1 MKKRAGKEFS
11 TFMLPALVV
20 LVLVLAVPLFY
31 DIIVSFFDK
40 SLKYQGLGNF
50 IGLNNYIQ
58 DLKND
63 EFTSSI
69 VTTWVFT
76 IGVVSIEFLLGLLI
90 ALGLNNLGKGKN
102 LIFTIIII
110 PMMITPV
117 AVGLIWRLIL
127 HPQLG
132 IFNYILSKFGVE
144 KIAWLG
150 DSKLALPTVM
160 FVDIWQNIPY
170 MVLVLM
176 AGLVTLPKEPFE
188 AAAIDGSSRIQ
199 SFFRLTVPMMM
210 PTFSV
215 VLLLRAIMSF
225 KTYDLI
231 YVMTRGGPGTV
242 TQVISYTIYN
252 QAYRYL
258 RTGTA
263 ASMSIYL
270 VLMIVPI
277 AILFLWLSRSREE

>member
-1 MKKRAGKEFS
+1 M
-11 TFMLPALVV
+11 MPALIVMI
-20 LVLVLAVPLFY
+20 LVLAIPLGY
-31 DIIVSFFDK
+31 DILVSFFDK
-40 SLKYQGLGNF
+40 SLKYKGLGDF
-50 IGLNNYIQ
+50 IGLTNYIA

-63 EFTSSI
+63 EFTGS
-69 VTTWVFT
+69 VATTWIFT
-76 IGVVSIEFLLGLLI
+76 IGVVLIEFVLGLLV
-90 ALGLNNLGKGKN
+90 ALGLNSLGKGKN

-117 AVGLIWRLIL
+117 AVGLSWRLML
-127 HPQLG
+127 HSQLG
-132 IFNYILSKFGVE
+132 IVNYLLSLVGVG
-144 KIAWLG
+144 KIDWLG
-150 DSKLALPTVM
+150 NTKLALPTVM

-176 AGLVTLPKEPFE
+176 AGLVTLPREPFE
-188 AAAIDGSSRIQ
+188 AASIDGATRNQ
-199 SFFRLTVPMMM
+199 AFFRLTLPMMM

-231 YVMTRGGPGTV
+231 YVMTRGGPGTA
-242 TQVISYTIYN
+242 TQLISYTIYN

-258 RTGTA
+258 NTGTA

-270 VLMIVPI
+270 VLMIIPI
-277 AILFLWLSRSREE
+277 AILFLWLSRSRED

>member
-1 MKKRAGKEFS
+1 
-11 TFMLPALVV
+11 MLPALIVMIA
-20 LVLVLAVPLFY
+20 VLAVPLCY
-31 DIIVSFFDK
+31 DLLVSFFDK
-40 SLKYQGLGNF
+40 SLKYKGLGNF
-50 IGLNNYIQ
+50 IGLQNYIA

-63 EFTSSI
+63 EFTGS
-69 VTTWVFT
+69 VATTWIFT
-76 IGVVSIEFLLGLLI
+76 IGVVSFEFVLGLLI
-90 ALGLNNLGKGKN
+90 ALGLNSLKKGKN

-117 AVGLIWRLIL
+117 AVGLIWRLIF
-127 HPQLG
+127 HSQLG
-132 IFNYILSKFGVE
+132 ILNYLLSFFGVE

-150 DSKLALPTVM
+150 DSRLALPAVM

-176 AGLVTLPKEPFE
+176 AGLVTLPRDPFE
-188 AAAIDGSSRIQ
+188 AASIDGASRTQ
-199 SFFRLTVPMMM
+199 SFFRLTLPMMM

-258 RTGTA
+258 NTGTA

-277 AILFLWLSRSREE
+277 AIVFLWLSRSREE

>member
-1 MKKRAGKEFS
+1 MKKRARKDFS
-11 TFMLPALVV
+11 TFMLPALIV
-20 LVLVLAVPLFY
+20 LVMVLAVPLCY
-31 DIIVSFFDK
+31 DVLVSFFDK
-40 SLKYQGLGNF
+40 SLKYRGLGNF
-50 IGLNNYIQ
+50 IGLDNYIQ

-63 EFTSSI
+63 EFTGSI
-69 VTTWVFT
+69 LTTWKFT

-90 ALGLNNLGKGKN
+90 ALGLNALNTGKN

-132 IFNYILSKFGVE
+132 IFNYILSRFGVE

-150 DSKLALPTVM
+150 DSRLALPTVM

-176 AGLVTLPKEPFE
+176 AGLVTLPREPFE

-258 RTGTA
+258 NTGTA

-277 AILFLWLSRSREE
+277 AILFLWLSRNREE

>member
-1 MKKRAGKEFS
+1 MKRRSRKDFAN
-11 TFMLPALVV
+11 FMLPALIVMF
-20 LVLVLAVPLFY
+20 LVLAVPLCY
-31 DIIVSFFDK
+31 DILVSFFDK
-40 SLKYQGLGNF
+40 SLKYKGLGNF
-50 IGLNNYIQ
+50 IGLQNYIA
-58 DLKND
+58 DLNND
-63 EFTSSI
+63 EFTGS
-69 VTTWVFT
+69 VLTTWIFT
-76 IGVVSIEFLLGLLI
+76 IGVVSIEFILGLLI
-90 ALGLNNLGKGKN
+90 ALGLNSLGRGKN

-117 AVGLIWRLIL
+117 AVGLIWRLML
-127 HPQLG
+127 HAQLG
-132 IFNYILSKFGVE
+132 IVNYLLSFLGVK

-150 DSKLALPTVM
+150 DSLLALPTVM

-176 AGLVTLPKEPFE
+176 AGLVTLPREPFE
-188 AAAIDGSSRIQ
+188 AASIDGASRSQ
-199 SFFRLTVPMMM
+199 AFFRLTLPMMM

-258 RTGTA
+258 KTGTA

-277 AILFLWLSRSREE
+277 AILFLWFSRSRED

>member
-1 MKKRAGKEFS
+1 
-11 TFMLPALVV
+11 MLPALIVMF
-20 LVLVLAVPLFY
+20 LVLAVPLCY
-31 DIIVSFFDK
+31 DILVSFFDK
-40 SLKYQGLGNF
+40 SLKYKGLGNF
-50 IGLNNYIQ
+50 IGLQNYIA
-58 DLKND
+58 DLNND
-63 EFTSSI
+63 EFTGS
-69 VTTWVFT
+69 VLTTWIFT
-76 IGVVSIEFLLGLLI
+76 IGVVSIEFILGLLI
-90 ALGLNNLGKGKN
+90 ALGLNSLGRGKN

-117 AVGLIWRLIL
+117 AVGLIWRLML
-127 HPQLG
+127 HAQLG
-132 IFNYILSKFGVE
+132 IVNYLLSFLGVK

-150 DSKLALPTVM
+150 DSLLALPTVM

-176 AGLVTLPKEPFE
+176 AGLVTLPREPFE
-188 AAAIDGSSRIQ
+188 AASIDGASRSQ
-199 SFFRLTVPMMM
+199 AFFRLTLPMMM

-258 RTGTA
+258 KTGTA

-277 AILFLWLSRSREE
+277 AILFLWFSRSRED

>member
-1 MKKRAGKEFS
+1 M
-11 TFMLPALVV
+11 
-20 LVLVLAVPLFY
+20 
-31 DIIVSFFDK
+31 
-40 SLKYQGLGNF
+40 
-50 IGLNNYIQ
+50 
-58 DLKND
+58 
-63 EFTSSI
+63 
-69 VTTWVFT
+69 
-76 IGVVSIEFLLGLLI
+76 
-90 ALGLNNLGKGKN
+90 
-102 LIFTIIII
+102 
-110 PMMITPV
+110 
-117 AVGLIWRLIL
+117 
-127 HPQLG
+127 
-132 IFNYILSKFGVE
+132 
-144 KIAWLG
+144 
-150 DSKLALPTVM
+150 
-160 FVDIWQNIPY
+160 
-170 MVLVLM
+170 
-176 AGLVTLPKEPFE
+176 EPFE

>member
-1 MKKRAGKEFS
+1 
-11 TFMLPALVV
+11 MLPALIVMV
-20 LVLVLAVPLFY
+20 AVLAVPLCY
-31 DIIVSFFDK
+31 DLLVSFFDK
-40 SLKYQGLGNF
+40 SLKYKGLGNF
-50 IGLNNYIQ
+50 IGLQNYIA

-63 EFTSSI
+63 EFTGS
-69 VTTWVFT
+69 VATTWIFT
-76 IGVVSIEFLLGLLI
+76 IGVVSIEFVLGLLI
-90 ALGLNNLGKGKN
+90 ALGLNSLKKGKN

-117 AVGLIWRLIL
+117 AVGLIWRLIF
-127 HPQLG
+127 HSQLG
-132 IFNYILSKFGVE
+132 ILNYLLSFFGVE

-150 DSKLALPTVM
+150 DSRLALPAVM

-176 AGLVTLPKEPFE
+176 AGLVTLPRDPFE
-188 AAAIDGSSRIQ
+188 AAAIDGASRTQ
-199 SFFRLTVPMMM
+199 SFFRLTLPMMM

-258 RTGTA
+258 NTGTA

-277 AILFLWLSRSREE
+277 AIVFLWLSRSREE

>member
-1 MKKRAGKEFS
+1 M
-11 TFMLPALVV
+11 AL
-20 LVLVLAVPLFY
+20 
-31 DIIVSFFDK
+31 K
-40 SLKYQGLGNF
+40 CWLGNAGSGKSHQVYEEVIREAGMHKDRTYLVIVPEQF
-50 IGLNNYIQ
+50 TLQTQHDLVNLHPDGGILNIDVLSFARLSYR
-58 DLKND
+58 
-63 EFTSSI
+63 
-69 VTTWVFT
+69 VFEEV
-76 IGVVSIEFLLGLLI
+76 GFAKAPGLLI
-90 ALGLNNLGKGKN
+90 DDMGKN

-132 IFNYILSKFGVE
+132 IFNDLLSFFNVQ

-150 DSKLALPTVM
+150 DPRLALPTVM

-176 AGLVTLPKEPFE
+176 AGLVTLPKEPYE
-188 AAAIDGSSRIQ
+188 AASIDGASRLQ

-215 VLLLRAIMSF
+215 VILLRAIMSF

-258 RTGTA
+258 NTGTA

-277 AILFLWLSRSREE
+277 AILFLRLSRSREE

>member
-1 MKKRAGKEFS
+1 M
-11 TFMLPALVV
+11 MPALIVMI
-20 LVLVLAVPLFY
+20 LVLAIPLGY
-31 DIIVSFFDK
+31 DILVSFFDK
-40 SLKYQGLGNF
+40 SLKYKGLGDF
-50 IGLNNYIQ
+50 IGLTNYIA

-63 EFTSSI
+63 EFTGS
-69 VTTWVFT
+69 VATTWIFT
-76 IGVVSIEFLLGLLI
+76 IGVVLIEFILGLLV
-90 ALGLNNLGKGKN
+90 ALGLNSLGKGKN

-117 AVGLIWRLIL
+117 AVGLSWRLML
-127 HPQLG
+127 HSQLG
-132 IFNYILSKFGVE
+132 IVNYLLSLIGVG
-144 KIAWLG
+144 KIDWLG
-150 DSKLALPTVM
+150 NTSLALPTVM

-176 AGLVTLPKEPFE
+176 AGLVTLPREPFE
-188 AAAIDGSSRIQ
+188 AASIDGATRNQ
-199 SFFRLTVPMMM
+199 AFFRLTLPMMM

-231 YVMTRGGPGTV
+231 YVMTRGGPGTA
-242 TQVISYTIYN
+242 TQLISYTIYN

-258 RTGTA
+258 NTGTA

-270 VLMIVPI
+270 VLMIIPI
-277 AILFLWLSRSREE
+277 AILFLWLSRSRED

>member
-20 LVLVLAVPLFY
+20 LIMVLAVPLCY
-31 DIIVSFFDK
+31 DVLVSFFDK

-69 VTTWVFT
+69 VTTWIFT

>member
-1 MKKRAGKEFS
+1 
-11 TFMLPALVV
+11 MLPALVV
-20 LVLVLAVPLFY
+20 LIMVLAVPLCY

-40 SLKYQGLGNF
+40 SLKYRGFGNF
-50 IGLNNYIQ
+50 IGFDNYLA
-58 DLKND
+58 DLRND
-63 EFTSSI
+63 EFTGSV
-69 VTTWVFT
+69 VTTWIFT
-76 IGVVSIEFLLGLLI
+76 IGVVSIEFILGLLI
-90 ALGLNNLGKGKN
+90 ALGLNSLGKGKN

-117 AVGLIWRLIL
+117 AVGLIWRLML

-132 IFNYILSKFGVE
+132 IINYLLSFFGVG

-150 DSKLALPTVM
+150 DSRLALPTVM

-176 AGLVTLPKEPFE
+176 AGLVTLPREPFE
-188 AAAIDGSSRIQ
+188 AAAIDGASRMQ
-199 SFFRLTVPMMM
+199 SFFRLTLPMMA

-215 VLLLRAIMSF
+215 VILLRAIMSF

-258 RTGTA
+258 NTGTA

>member
-1 MKKRAGKEFS
+1 M
-11 TFMLPALVV
+11 MPALIVM
-20 LVLVLAVPLFY
+20 LLVLAVPLCY
-31 DIIVSFFDK
+31 DILVSFFDK
-40 SLKYQGLGNF
+40 SLKYKGLGNF
-50 IGLNNYIQ
+50 IGLQNYIA

-63 EFTSSI
+63 EFTGS
-69 VTTWVFT
+69 VLTTWIFT
-76 IGVVSIEFLLGLLI
+76 IGVVCIEFILGLLI
-90 ALGLNNLGKGKN
+90 ALGLNSLGKGKN

-117 AVGLIWRLIL
+117 AVGLTWRLML
-127 HPQLG
+127 HSQLG
-132 IFNYILSKFGVE
+132 IVNYLLSLIGVD
-144 KIAWLG
+144 KIDWLG
-150 DSKLALPTVM
+150 NSHLALPTVM

-176 AGLVTLPKEPFE
+176 AGLVTLPREPFE
-188 AAAIDGSSRIQ
+188 AASIDGASRSQ
-199 SFFRLTVPMMM
+199 AFFRLTIPMMM

-231 YVMTRGGPGTV
+231 YVMTRGGPGTA
-242 TQVISYTIYN
+242 TQLISYTIYN

-258 RTGTA
+258 NTGTA

>member
-1 MKKRAGKEFS
+1 
-11 TFMLPALVV
+11 MLPALIVMIA
-20 LVLVLAVPLFY
+20 VLAIPLGY
-31 DIIVSFFDK
+31 DLLVSFFDK
-40 SLKYQGLGNF
+40 SLKYKGLGNF
-50 IGLNNYIQ
+50 VGLQNYIA

-63 EFTSSI
+63 EFTGS
-69 VTTWVFT
+69 VATTWIFT
-76 IGVVSIEFLLGLLI
+76 IGVVSVEFVLGLLI
-90 ALGLNNLGKGKN
+90 ALGLNSLKKGKN

-117 AVGLIWRLIL
+117 AVGLIWRLIF
-127 HPQLG
+127 HSQLG
-132 IFNYILSKFGVE
+132 ILNYLLSFFGVE

-150 DSKLALPTVM
+150 DSKLALPVVM

-188 AAAIDGSSRIQ
+188 AAAIDGATRTQ
-199 SFFRLTVPMMM
+199 SFFRLTMPMMM

-215 VLLLRAIMSF
+215 VILLRAIMSF

-258 RTGTA
+258 NTGSA
-263 ASMSIYL
+263 ASMSILL

-277 AILFLWLSRSREE
+277 AIIFLRLSRSREE

>member
-1 MKKRAGKEFS
+1 M
-11 TFMLPALVV
+11 MPALIVMI
-20 LVLVLAVPLFY
+20 LVLAIPLGY
-31 DIIVSFFDK
+31 DILVSFFDK
-40 SLKYQGLGNF
+40 SLKYKGLGDF
-50 IGLNNYIQ
+50 IGLTNYIA

-63 EFTSSI
+63 EFTGS
-69 VTTWVFT
+69 VATTWIFT
-76 IGVVSIEFLLGLLI
+76 IGVVLIEFILGLLV
-90 ALGLNNLGKGKN
+90 ALGLNSLGKGKN

-117 AVGLIWRLIL
+117 AVGLSWRLML
-127 HPQLG
+127 HSQLG
-132 IFNYILSKFGVE
+132 IVNYLLSLIGVG
-144 KIAWLG
+144 KIDWLG
-150 DSKLALPTVM
+150 NTNLALPTVM

-176 AGLVTLPKEPFE
+176 AGLVTLPREPFE
-188 AAAIDGSSRIQ
+188 AASIDGATRNQ
-199 SFFRLTVPMMM
+199 AFFRLTLPMMM

-231 YVMTRGGPGTV
+231 YVMTRGGPGTA
-242 TQVISYTIYN
+242 TQLISYTIYN

-258 RTGTA
+258 NTGTA

-270 VLMIVPI
+270 VLMIIPI
-277 AILFLWLSRSREE
+277 AILFLWLSRSRED

>member
-1 MKKRAGKEFS
+1 
-11 TFMLPALVV
+11 MLPALIV
-20 LVLVLAVPLFY
+20 LILVLAVPLCY
-31 DIIVSFFDK
+31 DLIVSFFDK
-40 SLKYQGLGNF
+40 SLKYKGFGNF
-50 IGLNNYIQ
+50 IGLNNYLADI
-58 DLKND
+58 KND
-63 EFTSSI
+63 EFTGSV
-69 VTTWVFT
+69 VTTWIFT
-76 IGVVSIEFLLGLLI
+76 IGVVSIEFILGLLI
-90 ALGLNNLGKGKN
+90 ALGLNSLGKGKN

-117 AVGLIWRLIL
+117 AVGLIWRLML

-132 IFNYILSKFGVE
+132 IINYLLGFLGIGKV
-144 KIAWLG
+144 AWLG
-150 DSKLALPTVM
+150 DSRWALPTVM

-188 AAAIDGSSRIQ
+188 SAAIDGASRSQ
-199 SFFRLTVPMMM
+199 SFFRLTIPMMM

-258 RTGTA
+258 NTGTA

-277 AILFLWLSRSREE
+277 AILFLWLSRNRDE

>member
-1 MKKRAGKEFS
+1 MKQRARKDFS
-11 TFMLPALVV
+11 SFMLPALIV
-20 LVLVLAVPLFY
+20 LVLVLAVPLGY
-31 DIIVSFFDK
+31 DVIVSFFDK
-40 SLKYQGLGNF
+40 SLKYRGLGNF
-50 IGLNNYIQ
+50 VGLKNYIQ

-63 EFTSSI
+63 EFTGS
-69 VTTWVFT
+69 VLTTWKFT
-76 IGVVSIEFLLGLLI
+76 IGVVSIEFILGLLI
-90 ALGLNNLGKGKN
+90 ALGLNSLKAGKN

-132 IFNYILSKFGVE
+132 IFNYILSLFGVE

-150 DSKLALPTVM
+150 DSRLALPTVM

-258 RTGTA
+258 NTGVA

-277 AILFLWLSRSREE
+277 AILFLRLSRSREE

>member
-1 MKKRAGKEFS
+1 VKLQRRKDFV
-11 TFMLPALVV
+11 TFMLPSLIV
-20 LVLVLAVPLFY
+20 LILVLAVPLCY
-31 DIIVSFFDK
+31 DLIVSFFDK
-40 SLKYQGLGNF
+40 SLKHAGFGNF
-50 IGLNNYIQ
+50 IGLQNYIE
-58 DLKND
+58 DLQND
-63 EFTSSI
+63 NFTGSI
-69 VTTWVFT
+69 ATTWKFT
-76 IGVVSIEFLLGLLI
+76 IGVVCLEFIFGLII
-90 ALGLNNLGKGKN
+90 ALALNSIRLGKN
-102 LIFTIIII
+102 LMFTIIII

-117 AVGLIWRLIL
+117 AVGLTWRLML

-132 IFNYILSKFGVE
+132 IINYLLSFIGIPNISWLADPKF
-144 KIAWLG
+144 ALG
-150 DSKLALPTVM
+150 TVM

-176 AGLVTLPKEPFE
+176 AGLVTLPKEPYE
-188 AAAIDGSSRIQ
+188 AAAIDGASKIQ

-215 VLLLRAIMSF
+215 VLLLRSIMSF

-231 YVMTRGGPGTV
+231 YVMTRGGPGTA
-242 TQVISYTIYN
+242 TEVISYTIYN

-258 RTGTA
+258 NTGVA

-277 AILFLWLSRSREE
+277 AIFFLWMSRNREN

>member
-1 MKKRAGKEFS
+1 MKRRSRRDFAS
-11 TFMLPALVV
+11 FMMPALIV
-20 LVLVLAVPLFY
+20 LIMVLAVPLVY
-31 DIIVSFFDK
+31 DVLVSFFDK
-40 SLKYQGLGNF
+40 SLKYPGLGNF
-50 IGLNNYIQ
+50 IGLKNYIN
-58 DLKND
+58 DLHND
-63 EFTSSI
+63 EFTGSV
-69 VTTWVFT
+69 VTTWIFT
-76 IGVVSIEFLLGLLI
+76 IGVVSIEFLLGLFI
-90 ALGLNNLGKGKN
+90 ALGLNALGKGKN

-117 AVGLIWRLIL
+117 AVGLTWRLML
-127 HPQLG
+127 HSQLG
-132 IFNYILSKFGVE
+132 IINYLLSFFGVP

-150 DSKLALPTVM
+150 DSRLALPTVM

-176 AGLVTLPKEPFE
+176 AGLVTLPREPFE
-188 AAAIDGSSRIQ
+188 AASIDGASRSQ
-199 SFFRLTVPMMM
+199 SFFRLTIPMMM

-215 VLLLRAIMSF
+215 VILLRAIMSF

-258 RTGTA
+258 NTGTA

-270 VLMIVPI
+270 VLMIIPI
-277 AILFLWLSRSREE
+277 AFLFLWLSRNRED

>member
-1 MKKRAGKEFS
+1 MM
-11 TFMLPALVV
+11 FMLPALVV
-20 LVLVLAVPLFY
+20 LLMVLAVPLCY
-31 DIIVSFFDK
+31 DLIVSFFDK
-40 SLKYQGLGNF
+40 SLKYRGFGNF
-50 IGLNNYIQ
+50 IGLDNYLA

-63 EFTSSI
+63 EFTGSV
-69 VTTWVFT
+69 VTTWIFT
-76 IGVVSIEFLLGLLI
+76 IGVVSIEFILGLLI
-90 ALGLNNLGKGKN
+90 ALGLNSLGKGKN

-117 AVGLIWRLIL
+117 AVGLIWRLML

-132 IFNYILSKFGVE
+132 IINYLLSFLGVG

-150 DSKLALPTVM
+150 DSRLALPTVM

-188 AAAIDGSSRIQ
+188 AAAIDGASRGQ
-199 SFFRLTVPMMM
+199 SFFRLTMPMMM

-258 RTGTA
+258 NTGTA

>member
-1 MKKRAGKEFS
+1 MKKQSRKDFA
-11 TFMLPALVV
+11 TFMLPALVIM
-20 LVLVLAVPLFY
+20 VLVLALPLGY
-31 DIIVSFFDK
+31 DILVSFFDK
-40 SLKYQGLGNF
+40 SLKYQGFGNF
-50 IGLNNYIQ
+50 VGLENYIA

-63 EFTSSI
+63 EFTGS
-69 VTTWVFT
+69 VLTTCIFT
-76 IGVVSIEFLLGLLI
+76 VGVVLIEFVLGLLI
-90 ALGLNNLGKGKN
+90 ALGLNSLGKGKN
-102 LIFTIIII
+102 IIFTIIII

-127 HPQLG
+127 HSQLG
-132 IFNYILSKFGVE
+132 IVNYLLSLINVA
-144 KIAWLG
+144 KIDWLG
-150 DSKLALPTVM
+150 NTSLALPTVM

-176 AGLVTLPKEPFE
+176 AGLVTLPQEPFE
-188 AAAIDGSSRIQ
+188 AATIDGASRSQ
-199 SFFRLTVPMMM
+199 AFFRLTIPMMM

-215 VLLLRAIMSF
+215 VLLLRSIMSF

-231 YVMTRGGPGTV
+231 YVMTRGGPGTA
-242 TQVISYTIYN
+242 TQLISYTIYN

-258 RTGTA
+258 KTGTA

-270 VLMIVPI
+270 VLMIIPV

>member
-1 MKKRAGKEFS
+1 MKKRKGRDFS
-11 TFMLPALVV
+11 SFMLPALVV
-20 LVLVLAVPLFY
+20 MLLVLAIPLGY
-31 DIIVSFFDK
+31 DLLVSFFDK
-40 SLKYQGLGNF
+40 SLKYRGLGNF
-50 IGLNNYIQ
+50 IGLDNYIN
-58 DLKND
+58 DLAND
-63 EFTSSI
+63 EFTGS
-69 VTTWVFT
+69 VLTTWKFT
-76 IGVVSIEFLLGLLI
+76 IGVVSVEFVLGLLI
-90 ALGLNNLGKGKN
+90 ALGLNALRKGKN

-132 IFNYILSKFGVE
+132 IFNYLLSFFNVE

-150 DSKLALPTVM
+150 DPRLALPTVM
-160 FVDIWQNIPY
+160 FVDVWQNIPY

-176 AGLVTLPKEPFE
+176 AGLVTLPKEPYE
-188 AAAIDGSSRIQ
+188 AASIDGASRMQ

-215 VLLLRAIMSF
+215 VILLRAIMSF

-258 RTGTA
+258 NTGTA

-277 AILFLWLSRSREE
+277 AILFLRLSRSREE

>member
-1 MKKRAGKEFS
+1 MKRRNRRDFAS
-11 TFMLPALVV
+11 FMMPALIV
-20 LVLVLAVPLFY
+20 LIMVLAVPLAY

-40 SLKYQGLGNF
+40 SLKHPGLGNF
-50 IGLNNYIQ
+50 IGLKDYIN
-58 DLKND
+58 DLHND
-63 EFTSSI
+63 EFTGSV
-69 VTTWVFT
+69 VTTWIFT

-90 ALGLNNLGKGKN
+90 ALGLNALGKGKN

-117 AVGLIWRLIL
+117 AVGLTWRLIL

-132 IFNYILSKFGVE
+132 IINYLLSFLGIP

-176 AGLVTLPKEPFE
+176 AGLVTLPREPFE
-188 AAAIDGSSRIQ
+188 AASIDGASRTQ
-199 SFFRLTVPMMM
+199 SFFRLTIPMMM

-215 VLLLRAIMSF
+215 VILLRAIMSF

-258 RTGTA
+258 NTGTA

-270 VLMIVPI
+270 VLMIIPI
-277 AILFLWLSRSREE
+277 AILFLWLSRNRED

>member
-1 MKKRAGKEFS
+1 M
-11 TFMLPALVV
+11 MPALIV
-20 LVLVLAVPLFY
+20 LIMVLAVPLAY

-40 SLKYQGLGNF
+40 SLKHPGLGNF
-50 IGLNNYIQ
+50 IGLKNYIN
-58 DLKND
+58 DLHND
-63 EFTSSI
+63 EFTGSV
-69 VTTWVFT
+69 VTTWIFT

-90 ALGLNNLGKGKN
+90 ALGLNALGKGKN

-117 AVGLIWRLIL
+117 AVGLTWRLIL

-132 IFNYILSKFGVE
+132 IINYLLSFLGIP

-176 AGLVTLPKEPFE
+176 AGLVTLPREPFE
-188 AAAIDGSSRIQ
+188 AASIDGASRTQ
-199 SFFRLTVPMMM
+199 SFFRLTIPMMM

-215 VLLLRAIMSF
+215 VILLRAIMSF

-258 RTGTA
+258 NTGTA

-270 VLMIVPI
+270 VLMIIPI
-277 AILFLWLSRSREE
+277 AILFLWLSRNRED

>member
-1 MKKRAGKEFS
+1 MKKQSRKDFA
-11 TFMLPALVV
+11 TFMLPALVIM
-20 LVLVLAVPLFY
+20 VLVLALPLGY
-31 DIIVSFFDK
+31 DILVSFFDK

-50 IGLNNYIQ
+50 VGLENYIA

-63 EFTSSI
+63 EFTGS
-69 VTTWVFT
+69 VLTTCIFT
-76 IGVVSIEFLLGLLI
+76 VGVVLIEFVLGLLI
-90 ALGLNNLGKGKN
+90 ALGLNSLGKGKN
-102 LIFTIIII
+102 IIFTIIII

-127 HPQLG
+127 HSQLG
-132 IFNYILSKFGVE
+132 IVNYLLSLINIA
-144 KIAWLG
+144 KIDWLG
-150 DSKLALPTVM
+150 NTSLALPTVM

-176 AGLVTLPKEPFE
+176 AGLVTLPQEPFE
-188 AAAIDGSSRIQ
+188 AATIDGASRSQ
-199 SFFRLTVPMMM
+199 AFFRLTIPMMM

-215 VLLLRAIMSF
+215 VLLLRSIMSF

-231 YVMTRGGPGTV
+231 YVMTRGGPGTA
-242 TQVISYTIYN
+242 TQLISYTIYN

-258 RTGTA
+258 KTGTA

-270 VLMIVPI
+270 VLMIVPV

>member
-1 MKKRAGKEFS
+1 MKQRSRKDFL
-11 TFMLPALVV
+11 TFMLPSLVAV
-20 LVLVLAVPLFY
+20 LMVLAVPLCY
-31 DIIVSFFDK
+31 DVLVSFFDK

-50 IGLNNYIQ
+50 IGLDNYINS
-58 DLKND
+58 LKND
-63 EFTSSI
+63 EFTGSV
-69 VTTWVFT
+69 VTTWIFT
-76 IGVVSIEFLLGLLI
+76 IGVVSIEFILGLLI
-90 ALGLNNLGKGKN
+90 ALGLNSLKKGKN

-110 PMMITPV
+110 PMMITPI

-132 IFNYILSKFGVE
+132 ILNYLLGTKV
-144 KIAWLG
+144 AWLG
-150 DSKLALPTVM
+150 DSSLALGTVM

-176 AGLVTLPKEPFE
+176 AGLVTLPIEPFE
-188 AAAIDGSSRIQ
+188 SAMIDGASRRQ
-199 SFFRLTVPMMM
+199 SLFHLTIPMMM

-215 VLLLRAIMSF
+215 VILLRAIMSF

-258 RTGTA
+258 KTGSA

-277 AILFLWLSRSREE
+277 AILFLWLSRSRED

>member
-1 MKKRAGKEFS
+1 MKRRNRRDFAS
-11 TFMLPALVV
+11 FMMPALIV
-20 LVLVLAVPLFY
+20 LIMVLAVPLAY

-40 SLKYQGLGNF
+40 SLKHPGLGNF
-50 IGLNNYIQ
+50 IGLKNYIN
-58 DLKND
+58 DLHND
-63 EFTSSI
+63 EFTGSV
-69 VTTWVFT
+69 VTTWIFT

-90 ALGLNNLGKGKN
+90 ALGLNALGKGKN

-117 AVGLIWRLIL
+117 AVGLTWRLIL

-132 IFNYILSKFGVE
+132 IINYLLSFLGIP

-176 AGLVTLPKEPFE
+176 AGLVTLPREPFE
-188 AAAIDGSSRIQ
+188 AASIDGASRTQ
-199 SFFRLTVPMMM
+199 SFFRLTIPMMM

-215 VLLLRAIMSF
+215 VILLRAIMSF

-258 RTGTA
+258 NTGTA

-270 VLMIVPI
+270 VLMIIPI
-277 AILFLWLSRSREE
+277 AILFLWLSRNRED

>member
-1 MKKRAGKEFS
+1 M
-11 TFMLPALVV
+11 MPALIVMI
-20 LVLVLAVPLFY
+20 LVLAIPLGY
-31 DIIVSFFDK
+31 DILVSFFDK
-40 SLKYQGLGNF
+40 SLKYKGLGDF
-50 IGLNNYIQ
+50 IGLTNYIA

-63 EFTSSI
+63 EFTGS
-69 VTTWVFT
+69 VATTWIFT
-76 IGVVSIEFLLGLLI
+76 IGVVLIEFVLGLLV
-90 ALGLNNLGKGKN
+90 ALGLNSLGKGKN

-117 AVGLIWRLIL
+117 AVGLSWRLML
-127 HPQLG
+127 HSQLG
-132 IFNYILSKFGVE
+132 IVNYLLSLVGVG
-144 KIAWLG
+144 KIDWLG
-150 DSKLALPTVM
+150 NTSLALPTVM

-176 AGLVTLPKEPFE
+176 AGLVTLPREPFE
-188 AAAIDGSSRIQ
+188 AASIDGATRNQ
-199 SFFRLTVPMMM
+199 AFFRLTLPMMM

-231 YVMTRGGPGTV
+231 YVMTRGGPGTA
-242 TQVISYTIYN
+242 TQLISYTIYN

-258 RTGTA
+258 NTGTA

-270 VLMIVPI
+270 VLMIIPI
-277 AILFLWLSRSREE
+277 AILFLWLSRSRED

>member
-1 MKKRAGKEFS
+1 
-11 TFMLPALVV
+11 MLPALVIM
-20 LVLVLAVPLFY
+20 VLVLALPLGY
-31 DIIVSFFDK
+31 DILVSFFDK

-50 IGLNNYIQ
+50 VGLENYIA

-63 EFTSSI
+63 EFTGS
-69 VTTWVFT
+69 VLTTCIFT
-76 IGVVSIEFLLGLLI
+76 VGVVLIEFVLGLLI
-90 ALGLNNLGKGKN
+90 ALGLNSLGKGKN
-102 LIFTIIII
+102 IIFTIIII

-127 HPQLG
+127 HSQLG
-132 IFNYILSKFGVE
+132 IVNYLLSLINVA
-144 KIAWLG
+144 KIDWLG
-150 DSKLALPTVM
+150 NTSLALPTVM

-176 AGLVTLPKEPFE
+176 AGLVTLPQEPFE
-188 AAAIDGSSRIQ
+188 AATIDGASRSQ
-199 SFFRLTVPMMM
+199 AFFRLTIPMMM

-215 VLLLRAIMSF
+215 VLLLRSIMSF

-231 YVMTRGGPGTV
+231 YVMTRGGPGTA
-242 TQVISYTIYN
+242 TQLISYTIYN

-258 RTGTA
+258 KTGTA

-270 VLMIVPI
+270 VLMIIPV

>member
-1 MKKRAGKEFS
+1 MKKRARKDFS
-11 TFMLPALVV
+11 TFMLPALIV
-20 LVLVLAVPLFY
+20 LVMVLAVPLCY
-31 DIIVSFFDK
+31 DILVSFFDK
-40 SLKYQGLGNF
+40 SLKYRGLGNF

-63 EFTSSI
+63 EFTGSI
-69 VTTWVFT
+69 LTTWKFT

-90 ALGLNNLGKGKN
+90 ALGLNALKIGKN

-132 IFNYILSKFGVE
+132 IFNYILSRFGVE

-150 DSKLALPTVM
+150 DSRLALPTVM

-176 AGLVTLPKEPFE
+176 AGLVTLPREPFE

-258 RTGTA
+258 NTGTA

-277 AILFLWLSRSREE
+277 AILFLWLSRNREE

>member
-1 MKKRAGKEFS
+1 M
-11 TFMLPALVV
+11 MPALIVMI
-20 LVLVLAVPLFY
+20 LVLAIPLGY
-31 DIIVSFFDK
+31 DILVSFFDK
-40 SLKYQGLGNF
+40 SLKYKGLGDF
-50 IGLNNYIQ
+50 IGLTNYIA

-63 EFTSSI
+63 EFTGS
-69 VTTWVFT
+69 VATTWIFT
-76 IGVVSIEFLLGLLI
+76 IGVVLIEFILGLLV
-90 ALGLNNLGKGKN
+90 ALGLNSLGKGKN

-117 AVGLIWRLIL
+117 AVGLSWRLML
-127 HPQLG
+127 HSQLG
-132 IFNYILSKFGVE
+132 IINYLLSLVGVG
-144 KIAWLG
+144 KIDWLG
-150 DSKLALPTVM
+150 NTSLALPTVM

-176 AGLVTLPKEPFE
+176 AGLVTLPREPFE
-188 AAAIDGSSRIQ
+188 AASIDGATRNQ
-199 SFFRLTVPMMM
+199 AFFRLTLPMMM

-231 YVMTRGGPGTV
+231 YVMTRGGPGTA
-242 TQVISYTIYN
+242 TQLISYTIYN

-258 RTGTA
+258 NTGTA

-270 VLMIVPI
+270 VLMIIPI
-277 AILFLWLSRSREE
+277 AILFLWLSRSRED

>member
-20 LVLVLAVPLFY
+20 LIMVLAVPLCY
-31 DIIVSFFDK
+31 DVLVSFFDK

-69 VTTWVFT
+69 VTTWIFT
-76 IGVVSIEFLLGLLI
+76 IGVVSIEFILGLLI
-90 ALGLNNLGKGKN
+90 ALGLNSLGKGKN

-132 IFNYILSKFGVE
+132 IFNYILSHFGVD

-188 AAAIDGSSRIQ
+188 AAAIDGSSRVQ

>member
-69 VTTWVFT
+69 VTTWIFT

-225 KTYDLI
+225 KTYELI

>member
-1 MKKRAGKEFS
+1 
-11 TFMLPALVV
+11 MLPALIVMIA
-20 LVLVLAVPLFY
+20 VLAVPLCY
-31 DIIVSFFDK
+31 DLLVSFFDK
-40 SLKYQGLGNF
+40 SLKYKGLGNF
-50 IGLNNYIQ
+50 IGLQNYIA

-63 EFTSSI
+63 EFTGS
-69 VTTWVFT
+69 VATTWIFT
-76 IGVVSIEFLLGLLI
+76 IGVVSIEFVLGLLI
-90 ALGLNNLGKGKN
+90 ALGLNSLKKGKN

-117 AVGLIWRLIL
+117 AVGLIWRLIF
-127 HPQLG
+127 HSQLG
-132 IFNYILSKFGVE
+132 ILNYLLSFFGVE

-150 DSKLALPTVM
+150 DSRLALPAVM

-176 AGLVTLPKEPFE
+176 AGLVTLPRDPFE
-188 AAAIDGSSRIQ
+188 AASIDGASRTQ
-199 SFFRLTVPMMM
+199 SFFRLTLPMMM

-258 RTGTA
+258 NTGTA

-277 AILFLWLSRSREE
+277 AIVFLWLSRSREE

>member
-1 MKKRAGKEFS
+1 M
-11 TFMLPALVV
+11 MPALIV
-20 LVLVLAVPLFY
+20 LIMVLAVPLAY

-40 SLKYQGLGNF
+40 SLKHPGLGNF
-50 IGLNNYIQ
+50 IGLKNYIN
-58 DLKND
+58 DLHND
-63 EFTSSI
+63 EFTGSV
-69 VTTWVFT
+69 VTTWIFT

-90 ALGLNNLGKGKN
+90 ALGLNALGKGKN

-117 AVGLIWRLIL
+117 AVGLTWRLIL

-132 IFNYILSKFGVE
+132 IINYLLSFLGIP

-150 DSKLALPTVM
+150 DSRLALPTVM

-176 AGLVTLPKEPFE
+176 AGLVTLPREPFE
-188 AAAIDGSSRIQ
+188 AASIDGASRTQ
-199 SFFRLTVPMMM
+199 SFFRLTIPMMM

-215 VLLLRAIMSF
+215 VILLRAIMSF

-258 RTGTA
+258 NTGTA

-270 VLMIVPI
+270 VLMIIPI
-277 AILFLWLSRSREE
+277 AILFLWLSRNRED